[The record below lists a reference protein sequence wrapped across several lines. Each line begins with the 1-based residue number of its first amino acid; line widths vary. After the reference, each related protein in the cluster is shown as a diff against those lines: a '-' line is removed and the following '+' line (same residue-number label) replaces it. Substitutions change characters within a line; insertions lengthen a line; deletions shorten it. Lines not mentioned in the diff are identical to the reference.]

1 MFDCCHAPN
10 GQAHMVGRLF
20 SLSISLSLSLRE
32 MSQGT
37 DALSLTLEHTE
48 RQDARPTVL
57 LFNVFLVCTFSSGAA
72 SESLGLESKYF
83 VTVLLRAYVKII
95 IIIIIIII

>member
-1 MFDCCHAPN
+1 
-10 GQAHMVGRLF
+10 MVGRL
-20 SLSISLSLSLRE
+20 LSLSLSLRE
-32 MSQGT
+32 MFQGT
-37 DALSLTLEHTE
+37 DALTLPLSLSSTQ

-57 LFNVFLVCTFSSGAA
+57 LFNVFSVCTFSSGAA

-95 IIIIIIII
+95 IIIIII